1 MYSVPSSEKGM
12 AEVDLGNKESKLH
25 SAVAAAAAAAASL
38 PLFAVYSVFNV
49 VSLCRRHV
57 DRHESPTRKKDNN
70 A

>member
-1 MYSVPSSEKGM
+1 M

-25 SAVAAAAAAAASL
+25 SVAAAAAS

>member
-1 MYSVPSSEKGM
+1 M

-25 SAVAAAAAAAASL
+25 SAVAAAAAASL
-38 PLFAVYSVFNV
+38 PLFAVYSGFNV

>member
-25 SAVAAAAAAAASL
+25 SAVAAAAAAASL
-38 PLFAVYSVFNV
+38 PPFAVYSVFNV

>member
-1 MYSVPSSEKGM
+1 M

-25 SAVAAAAAAAASL
+25 SVAAAAASAS

>member
-25 SAVAAAAAAAASL
+25 SAVTAAAAASL